1 MRDFI
6 KELDEI
12 KTAFRGY
19 DREEMMIYIRELLK
33 FCEEEKKKDMEK
45 LIAQTGELR
54 TELDG
59 AKEREASVK
68 AQYDALLGKFEK
80 LSEAMSE
87 NARHSE
93 ERDAK
98 LDEFN
103 RKKEELDH
111 LLAQTKEKAE
121 AEKEA
126 LLKETEKTCSD
137 RLKKAGTE
145 AERILSEAGAERQR
159 ILAET
164 EAEKKRIMDEA
175 RSFQLE
181 MAEKADRYVKESAE
195 QADRYVEEAAKKAVS
210 ENRRL
215 EQRTRELREV
225 LDSMA
230 LTLAPVLFPD
240 GKLPE
245 KKNGETPQLGTEPR
259 TVSGSGTQ
267 TETGT
272 KAVPGSGTQTETGTK
287 TASGTQTPAG
297 TQTAYGIQT
306 PAGTQAETGTQ
317 TPAGTQPGTGRTRMS
332 VRSCA
337 ENWASREG
345 RAAAGG
351 KDPA

>member
-6 KELDEI
+6 KELGEI

-103 RKKEELDH
+103 RKKEELDR

-126 LLKETEKTCSD
+126 LLKETEKACSD
-137 RLKKAGTE
+137 RLEKAGSE
-145 AERILSEAGAERQR
+145 ADRILSEAGAERQR

-164 EAEKKRIMDEA
+164 EAEKNRIMDEA

-181 MAEKADRYVKESAE
+181 MAEKADRYV
-195 QADRYVEEAAKKAVS
+195 EEAAKKAVR

-215 EQRTRELREV
+215 EERTRELREV

-230 LTLAPVLFPD
+230 FTLAPVLFPD

-245 KKNGETPQLGTEPR
+245 KKKGETPQPGTEPR
-259 TVSGSGTQ
+259 TVAGSGTQ
-267 TETGT
+267 TASGVQAAPGSGTQPEAGT
-272 KAVPGSGTQTETGTK
+272 KTTSGTQTPAGTQIASGIQTPAGTQTETGTK
-287 TASGTQTPAG
+287 TVP
-297 TQTAYGIQT
+297 
-306 PAGTQAETGTQ
+306 GTQ
-317 TPAGTQPGTGRTRMS
+317 TPAGTQPGTGRARMS

-345 RAAAGG
+345 RTAAGG

>member
-1 MRDFI
+1 MTTPRAGQKKAGREAGAADRERQMRDFI

-68 AQYDALLGKFEK
+68 AQYDALLGRFDA
-80 LSEAMSE
+80 LSQAMSE
-87 NARHSE
+87 GARHSE

-103 RKKEELDH
+103 RKKEELDR

-121 AEKEA
+121 AEKKE

-137 RLKKAGTE
+137 RLEKAGDE
-145 AERILSEAGAERQR
+145 AERILSEAGAERER

-164 EAEKKRIMDEA
+164 EAEKNRIMDEA

-195 QADRYVEEAAKKAVS
+195 QADRYVEEAAKKALC

-215 EQRTRELREV
+215 EQRTKELREV
-225 LDSMA
+225 LDAMA

-240 GKLPE
+240 GKIPE
-245 KKNGETPQLGTEPR
+245 RKKDEEPQHGTEPR
-259 TVSGSGTQ
+259 TVPGAGTQ
-267 TETGT
+267 TASGVQT
-272 KAVPGSGTQTETGTK
+272 VPGSGTQPETGTK
-287 TASGTQTPAG
+287 TAS
-297 TQTAYGIQT
+297 
-306 PAGTQAETGTQ
+306 
-317 TPAGTQPGTGRTRMS
+317 GTQPGTGRTRMS

-337 ENWASREG
+337 ENWASRDG
-345 RAAAGG
+345 RDAAGG

>member
-68 AQYDALLGKFEK
+68 AQYDALLGKFEM

-103 RKKEELDH
+103 RKKEELDR

-137 RLKKAGTE
+137 RLQKAGIE
-145 AERILSEAGAERQR
+145 AERILSEAGAERGR

-164 EAEKKRIMDEA
+164 EAEKNRIMDEA

-195 QADRYVEEAAKKAVS
+195 QADRYVEEAAKKAVR

-215 EQRTRELREV
+215 EERTRELREV

-245 KKNGETPQLGTEPR
+245 RKKGETPQTGTEPR
-259 TVSGSGTQ
+259 TIPGSGTQ
-267 TETGT
+267 AASGT
-272 KAVPGSGTQTETGTK
+272 QTVPGSGTQPET
-287 TASGTQTPAG
+287 G
-297 TQTAYGIQT
+297 TQTASGIQT
-306 PAGTQAETGTQ
+306 PAGR
-317 TPAGTQPGTGRTRMS
+317 QPGTGRTRMS

-345 RAAAGG
+345 RAAADG

>member
-1 MRDFI
+1 MQYE
-6 KELDEI
+6 KEQASPRHIHAD
-12 KTAFRGY
+12 RGMPAHRSNRRRGSL
-19 DREEMMIYIRELLK
+19 RE
-33 FCEEEKKKDMEK
+33 
-45 LIAQTGELR
+45 QTGELR

-68 AQYDALLGKFEK
+68 AQYDALLGKFEM

-103 RKKEELDH
+103 RKKEELDR

-137 RLKKAGTE
+137 RLQKAGIE
-145 AERILSEAGAERQR
+145 AERILSEAGAERGR

-164 EAEKKRIMDEA
+164 EAEKNRIMDEA

-215 EQRTRELREV
+215 EERTRELREV
-225 LDSMA
+225 LDAMA

-245 KKNGETPQLGTEPR
+245 RKKGETPQTGTEPR
-259 TVSGSGTQ
+259 TIPGSGTQ
-267 TETGT
+267 AASGT
-272 KAVPGSGTQTETGTK
+272 QTVPGSGTQPET
-287 TASGTQTPAG
+287 G
-297 TQTAYGIQT
+297 TQTASGIQT
-306 PAGTQAETGTQ
+306 PAGR
-317 TPAGTQPGTGRTRMS
+317 QPGTGRTRMS

-345 RAAAGG
+345 RAAADG